1 MQMAEPRYTVGEAL
15 ASAAVEQ
22 ELFFY
27 RGSCE
32 G

>member
-1 MQMAEPRYTVGEAL
+1 MQMAEPRYTVGGL